1 MIVINYP
8 ESLMTIPIKRTL
20 PSVALTIIY
29 CLVSTILIHAQNNSI
44 TDNIQLF
51 PQSDTVA
58 KIVDSVFNQTPD
70 ADSIPVVM
78 AITTTAPDNTYGIGN
93 TITFQIVFDQI
104 VHVSGGTPVLQLNI
118 AGRAVSA
125 SYVSGDSTNTLAFTY
140 TVSRGDTSSRLD
152 YATADALQLN
162 GAGIRGSRGPQALL
176 TLPAPG
182 NPGSIAA
189 QSMIVIDGNP
199 PPAPVITVPGSNA
212 IFTQKDMMISG
223 LAEPNTLVT
232 IYIDG
237 KVLTTA
243 TTDAGG
249 SWTIV
254 TSTTVTDGNHTLRAT
269 ATDAAGNASPQ
280 SAGVPVITDLTVPG
294 AMSVVILS
302 ANKNPAYATIGDV
315 ITVYFS
321 VDDVIDLPEIT
332 IGTTPANVTA
342 LGPKEYV
349 ARYTVVTTDADG
361 QVPFRVIFRDL
372 HGNTGDTITT
382 TTDNSK
388 VFIDKKPPAVTLNT
402 IESSPFRA
410 AFLVYISFSEA
421 IADFDL
427 SYLRATNAT
436 ISDLNSI
443 SNNVMTVLVTP
454 MYDGPVTVDLAANAA
469 HDAAGNPSQASKQ
482 LLVQA
487 LFGGYFEKVYPNP
500 ASSTMRLQFTGTVNE
515 KATIT
520 MASFRGVVVYEKE
533 LFMDSKIL
541 TLDVSNIPSG
551 AYIVTIRSKNY
562 SFYTNVMVVH

>member
-1 MIVINYP
+1 M
-8 ESLMTIPIKRTL
+8 
-20 PSVALTIIY
+20 
-29 CLVSTILIHAQNNSI
+29 
-44 TDNIQLF
+44 
-51 PQSDTVA
+51 
-58 KIVDSVFNQTPD
+58 DSVSKEAPD

-78 AITTTAPDNTYGIGN
+78 AITTTTPDGIYGIGT
-93 TITFQIVFDQI
+93 TITFQITFDQI

-118 AGRAVSA
+118 AGKAVNA
-125 SYVSGDSTNTLAFTY
+125 SYVLGDSTNTLSFTY
-140 TVSRGDTSSRLD
+140 TVSRGDTSTRLD
-152 YATADALQLN
+152 YASADALQPN
-162 GAGIRGSRGPQALL
+162 GAAILGSRGLQAVL
-176 TLPAPG
+176 TLPVPG
-182 NPGSIAA
+182 NPGSVAA
-189 QSMIVIDGNP
+189 QSLIVIDGNP
-199 PPAPVITVPGSNA
+199 PPAPVIIVPGSNA
-212 IFTQKDMMISG
+212 VFTQRDMMISG
-223 LAEPNTLVT
+223 LAEPNTRVT

-237 KVLTTA
+237 KVLTTV
-243 TTDAGG
+243 TTDASG
-249 SWTIV
+249 SWTTMITPTNV
-254 TSTTVTDGNHTLRAT
+254 ADGNHNLRAT
-269 ATDAAGNASPQ
+269 ATDAAGNMSPQ
-280 SAGVPVITDLTVPG
+280 SAGVPIITDLTVPG

-302 ANKNPAYATIGDV
+302 ANKNPAYATTGDV

-321 VDDVIDLPEIT
+321 VDDVIDVPAIT
-332 IGTTPANVTA
+332 IGNNPATVTA

-349 ARYTVVTTDADG
+349 ARYTVTENDPDG
-361 QVPFRVIFRDL
+361 QVPFRIIFRDL
-372 HGNTGDTITT
+372 NGNTGDTIQT

-388 VFIDKKPPAVTLNT
+388 VFIDKKSPAVTLNT

-410 AFLVYISFSEA
+410 AFLLYISFSEA

-469 HDAAGNPSQASKQ
+469 HDAAGNPSLASEQ
-482 LLVQA
+482 LSVQA

-500 ASSTMRLQFTGTVNE
+500 ATSMMRLQFTGTVNE

-533 LFMDSKIL
+533 LFMDSKVL